1 MSSPI
6 KDVLQTLSR
15 NAEVV
20 EEGIK
25 GVISTESGTPGAAIV
40 ALRQASALRAAGD
53 DGYRLHP
60 KLREYLQDHLQ
71 LFPAYQSLA
80 EIGSRVTQIH
90 SLWGEIELLCLSDEQ
105 ETVNSLLNQLQTT
118 VFDVVDSMDRNLLL
132 LQTLISTRYGNV
144 KTLEAKKSQN
154 RYYQQ
159 QTTALSSD
167 LSRLSKVCDNIERE
181 ASARSMETLAR
192 FLRRTI
198 LSRIL
203 SWQQGMTEMA
213 SMIRKEIFLTREIE
227 RELKLLARMDMLLR
241 QQPAWRGMEVDLR
254 GDIPVFLLAA
264 SLPAIVAHA
273 EPMDSDHVMRLEME
287 SLAKSL
293 PPRMARGPD
302 PEPPVRY
309 KRIVDPPRQAEP
321 SPAALALERLAKAVK
336 AAPDGVSLIEW
347 RARDANARSMSANI
361 WVTFAV
367 MAMRG
372 RKLHVELV
380 PNMPRPGEH
389 FAHTFGDA
397 KVYSVP
403 PVRSRIT

>member
-1 MSSPI
+1 
-6 KDVLQTLSR
+6 
-15 NAEVV
+15 
-20 EEGIK
+20 
-25 GVISTESGTPGAAIV
+25 
-40 ALRQASALRAAGD
+40 
-53 DGYRLHP
+53 
-60 KLREYLQDHLQ
+60 
-71 LFPAYQSLA
+71 
-80 EIGSRVTQIH
+80 
-90 SLWGEIELLCLSDEQ
+90 
-105 ETVNSLLNQLQTT
+105 
-118 VFDVVDSMDRNLLL
+118 
-132 LQTLISTRYGNV
+132 
-144 KTLEAKKSQN
+144 
-154 RYYQQ
+154 
-159 QTTALSSD
+159 
-167 LSRLSKVCDNIERE
+167 
-181 ASARSMETLAR
+181 MEPLAR